1 MVHFRRLFIVWC
13 TCVYTCTVRERG
25 SFRKRICTAGL
36 VDSGNERLRDK
47 NTVRSR
53 SACIRVG
60 NSALPLLYSTFH
72 PLLTKQITRHAVG
85 DHSKVRTTFE
95 TVVTI
100 FVNRFETTSYFL
112 FFYAFHCCT
121 RSVTRL
127 CRRRC
132 YLRIGS

>member
-1 MVHFRRLFIVWC
+1 MVQFRRLFIVWC
-13 TCVYTCTVRERG
+13 MSVYTCTVRERG

-36 VDSGNERLRDK
+36 DSGNERLRYK

-60 NSALPLLYSTFH
+60 NSPLPLLYSTFH

-85 DHSKVRTTFE
+85 DHSKIRTTFV

-100 FVNRFETTSYFL
+100 FVNRFETTSYFS
-112 FFYAFHCCT
+112 FFYTFHYCT
-121 RSVTRL
+121 R
-127 CRRRC
+127 
-132 YLRIGS
+132 